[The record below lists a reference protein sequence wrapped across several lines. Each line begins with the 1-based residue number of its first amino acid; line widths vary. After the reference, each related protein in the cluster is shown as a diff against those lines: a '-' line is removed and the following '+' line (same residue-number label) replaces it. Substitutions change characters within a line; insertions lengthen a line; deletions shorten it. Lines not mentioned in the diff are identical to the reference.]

1 MITAIVRP
9 HETVFGMIERVLN
22 GWFLGLLARFAFAAV
37 LLVYFLNSA
46 MTKVGPGFLVAD
58 NAYYQIVPPIIE
70 AAGYDVANVAFFP
83 WKIIVFMGTY
93 SEFVL
98 PVLIVVGLFTRI
110 AALGMIFF
118 VLVQSYVDVTI
129 HQIGAEATGA
139 WFDRFPDAAVMD
151 QRLLWVVPL
160 IYLVVKGA
168 GALSLDRVAYGLVM
182 NREGAHSP
190 QVA

>member
-1 MITAIVRP
+1 MITAIVRL

-46 MTKVGPGFLVAD
+46 MTKVGPGLAVAD

-83 WKIIVFMGTY
+83 WKIIVFLGTY
-93 SEFVL
+93 SEFIL